1 MTPFE
6 AVVPRQNTGMGR
18 TMKKEERREMKEKEW
33 GGVGIGR
40 RIFALLDR
48 LSLELSNSVEPIQ
61 YTS

>member
-1 MTPFE
+1 
-6 AVVPRQNTGMGR
+6 
-18 TMKKEERREMKEKEW
+18 MKKEERREMKEKEW